1 MASSKKKDTRNK
13 VSSDKLFDLI
23 GKKNGRTVQDLSDA
37 TGVTPATIRKY
48 TKELVENGRIA
59 EKGYRST
66 GERGRPAT
74 IYVQSSSSAANT
86 QTV

>member
-23 GKKNGRTVQDLSDA
+23 GKKNGRTVQDLSDS

-48 TKELVENGRIA
+48 TKELVSSGRII

-74 IYVQSSSSAANT
+74 IYVQAQTGST